1 MKNFIA
7 LSLFLLIFT
16 GCATEKA
23 DLILLNGKIATV
35 YKQVPRAQAI
45 AIRGDRILA
54 VGEQQE
60 IEKLKGSATKVIDL
74 QGRLA
79 IPGFIESHAHFMSL
93 GYAKMRLDLS
103 AAHTWKELIEMVKEA
118 AAKAEPGEW
127 ILGRG
132 WHQEKWRP
140 LPKKLVEGYPVHEQ
154 LSAATPDNPVLLTH
168 ASGHAVLAN
177 ALAMQKA
184 GINNSTPDPD
194 GRQIVRDKQGRVTG
208 IFLENAEEPLWT
220 AYEEYKKQLSG
231 ANERKT
237 MIRAFRLATQE
248 CLSNGVTSFHDAGEP
263 FSVIDFLKEMADK
276 DKLFVRLWVMLG
288 EDNAALRQRIKEYR
302 LIGYANNFLTVRAI
316 KRYMDGALGSR
327 GAWML
332 EPYSDDPSTS
342 GLNTTPLA
350 VLEETV
356 KIAAENDFQ
365 LCIHA
370 IGDRA
375 NRETL
380 DLYERTFKQF
390 PQNGDRRW
398 RVEHAQHLSAQ
409 DIPRFAQLGVIA
421 AMQGIHCTSDGPWVV
436 KRIGR
441 QRAEEGA
448 YVWQKLWQNG
458 ATVCN
463 GTDAPVEHLDPI
475 ANYYALVTR
484 RLPDGSR
491 FFPDQALNREQ
502 ALQAYTINGAYAA
515 FEEDIKGSLTP
526 GKLAD
531 IVVLSQDILTVPEEK
546 IPETKVD
553 YTIIGGKVVFK
564 RGNQ

>member
-1 MKNFIA
+1 MKILIA

-23 DLILLNGKIATV
+23 DLILLNGKIVTV
-35 YKQVPRAQAI
+35 DKQMPRAQAI
-45 AIRGDRILA
+45 AVRGDRILA
-54 VGEQQE
+54 VGAQQE

-103 AAHTWKELIEMVKEA
+103 AAHTWKELIKMVKEA

-140 LPKKLVEGYPVHEQ
+140 LPKKLVEGYPVNEQ

-184 GINNSTPDPD
+184 GINNSTPDPV
-194 GRQIVRDKQGRVTG
+194 GGKIVRDNQGRATG

-231 ANERKT
+231 ANERKA
-237 MIRAFRLATQE
+237 MIRAFRMATQE

-350 VLEETV
+350 VLEETAE
-356 KIAAENDFQ
+356 IAAENDFQ

-390 PQNGDRRW
+390 PQKNDRRW

-463 GTDAPVEHLDPI
+463 GTDAPVEHLDPV

-491 FFPDQALNREQ
+491 FFPDQALSREQ

-531 IVVLSQDILTVPEEK
+531 IVVLSQNILTVPEES
-546 IPETKVD
+546 IRETKVD